1 MDRVERHAAD
11 CVAGWEHQ
19 FDARVGAAH
28 RHGAASRASFLAQAE
43 KCAGDM
49 VIALLARLAQASTRV
64 DTRSFVPALSLALL
78 KVRHETLSIFLSP
91 VCIEL
96 TRWMRVFAVITLIL
110 IVLTVDVWREL
121 SLSPA
126 PH

>member
-1 MDRVERHAAD
+1 MTA
-11 CVAGWEHQ
+11 
-19 FDARVGAAH
+19 
-28 RHGAASRASFLAQAE
+28 
-43 KCAGDM
+43 
-49 VIALLARLAQASTRV
+49 RV

-121 SLSPA
+121 SLSPT
-126 PH
+126 PHCGTTDDPFIKARHPSLLPGSITVSHSTVAKRRA

>member
-1 MDRVERHAAD
+1 MWTGALPSALVAALSVFSRGVPTGVPWLSFVLPNWPARCRRRAEAWLQAQHLDGSILDRVERHAAD

-43 KCAGDM
+43 KCVGDM

-64 DTRSFVPALSLALL
+64 DTR
-78 KVRHETLSIFLSP
+78 
-91 VCIEL
+91 
-96 TRWMRVFAVITLIL
+96 
-110 IVLTVDVWREL
+110 
-121 SLSPA
+121 
-126 PH
+126 